1 MGARQQDGGRPED
14 EEELIPLDPDAAPL
28 PAEFDP
34 GPRPVLPGATSPD
47 PFAGTPRRRKLLS
60 PINRALPRTLFGRS
74 LLIIVT
80 PLVLLQVIAT
90 WIFFDRHWDIVSKRL
105 AQAVAGDIAVAIDM
119 IDRAADEA
127 TVAAILDTLARSADL
142 YADITPDAILPAG
155 EQPWPDHNLGKKMTR
170 AMNNQVRRPFRL
182 DTETS
187 ETFVMMDVQ
196 LAHGVMHVI
205 VPRSRL
211 FTTTTYIFI
220 LWMVGSSL
228 VLVAVAGIFM
238 RKQIRPIIRLAAA
251 ADAFGKGRDA
261 GDFRVSGAVE
271 VKQAATAFLVMR
283 ERIRRQIQQR
293 TELLAGVSHDLRT
306 PITRMKLQLA
316 LLRRSPA
323 VLELEGDLKEM
334 ETMLNGYLAFARGD
348 GEEATVATDLGLL
361 IAEAA
366 ESGRRTGG
374 NVTVEAVRRQT
385 VPVRPNAIRR
395 ALDNLVGNAMRHGG
409 RVWIGA
415 KRRRQQI
422 EIWVDDDGPGIPAG
436 ERENVFRPFYR
447 LERSRNPGTG
457 GTGLGLSIAR
467 DIVRGHGGDIRLEDS
482 PHGGLRARI
491 LLPCE

>member
-1 MGARQQDGGRPED
+1 MATRQQPDAPED
-14 EEELIPLDPDAAPL
+14 EDELIPLDPDATLPPPDAAP
-28 PAEFDP
+28 PPQPPFPVEADGAA
-34 GPRPVLPGATSPD
+34 GPPP
-47 PFAGTPRRRKLLS
+47 RRKLLH
-60 PINRALPRTLFGRS
+60 PMNRALPRTLFGRS

-105 AQAVAGDIAVAIDM
+105 AQAVAGDISVAIDM
-119 IDRAADEA
+119 IDRAADEP
-127 TVAAILDTLARSADL
+127 TVAAILETLSRSANL
-142 YADITPDAILPAG
+142 YATIEQDAILPGG
-155 EQPWPDHNLGKKMTR
+155 EQPWPDHNLGKKLTR
-170 AMNNQVRRPFRL
+170 AMNDQVRRPFRL

-187 ETFVMMDVQ
+187 ETFVMIDVQ
-196 LAHGVMHVI
+196 LPHGVLHVI

-251 ADAFGKGRDA
+251 ADAFGKGRDVT
-261 GDFRVSGAVE
+261 GFRVTGAVE
-271 VKQAATAFLVMR
+271 VKQAASAFLIMR

-323 VLELEGDLKEM
+323 VVDLEADLKEM

-348 GEEATVATDLGLL
+348 GEEATVPVDIAALL
-361 IAEAA
+361 TEVA
-366 ESGRRTGG
+366 ESARRAGG
-374 NVTVEAVRRQT
+374 TVTLDTISAETAV
-385 VPVRPNAIRR
+385 PLRPNAMRR
-395 ALDNLVGNAMRHGG
+395 ALDNLVGNGQRHGG
-409 RVWIGA
+409 RVWLGT
-415 KRRRQQI
+415 RRARRQI

-447 LERSRNPGTG
+447 LEASRNPGTG

-467 DIVRGHGGDIRLEDS
+467 DIVRGHGGDVRLEDS
-482 PHGGLRARI
+482 PRGGLRARV